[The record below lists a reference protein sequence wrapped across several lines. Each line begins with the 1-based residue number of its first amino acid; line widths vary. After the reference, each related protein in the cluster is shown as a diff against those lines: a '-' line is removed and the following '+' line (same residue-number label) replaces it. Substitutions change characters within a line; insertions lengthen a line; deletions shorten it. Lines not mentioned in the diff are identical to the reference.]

1 MALPSILIAMSLNHQ
16 SSGLTAVMVTMAPVF
31 TCVIAHFGLP
41 EERFTSS
48 KIIGVTLSLAG
59 VLMIAAKR
67 ETGLSG
73 GTATSIIGLA
83 TSIVAALSGA
93 SSNVYARRFMRDF
106 NPLHASSIRTFAG
119 VVAITP
125 FFIFS
130 GNFDFVQISPSHY
143 PPLIYSAL
151 VGYFTGNIII
161 FNIVKRHGASTASMA
176 AFIMPIVALMLGAL
190 TLNEKVTLS
199 MALGTA
205 LILLG
210 LFFVLRQPMS
220 KALG

>member
-1 MALPSILIAMSLNHQ
+1 
-16 SSGLTAVMVTMAPVF
+16 
-31 TCVIAHFGLP
+31 
-41 EERFTSS
+41 
-48 KIIGVTLSLAG
+48 
-59 VLMIAAKR
+59 
-67 ETGLSG
+67 
-73 GTATSIIGLA
+73 
-83 TSIVAALSGA
+83 
-93 SSNVYARRFMRDF
+93 
-106 NPLHASSIRTFAG
+106 
-119 VVAITP
+119 